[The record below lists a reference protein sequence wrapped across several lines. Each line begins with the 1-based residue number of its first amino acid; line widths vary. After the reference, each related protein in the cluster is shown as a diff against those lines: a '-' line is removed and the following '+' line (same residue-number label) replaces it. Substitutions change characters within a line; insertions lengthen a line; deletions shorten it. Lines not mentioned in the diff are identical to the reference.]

1 MDALRETNAV
11 LSSTRGA
18 AGILWSRRSVKGRTW
33 MLSHHTKDRCL
44 SLFGLSG
51 RHLSKLLCWVIP
63 SQPRISAHL
72 LGLLDVLRLFGQHED
87 DSNLPLP
94 YLRLHFGSTIS
105 TVRSCTGPSSC
116 NPWLYALTI
125 IRKSGHCLDI
135 TPFPFPSDFPA
146 PSSPPNSQILLTLQH
161 YIFLFLFP
169 FPLYPLSSILFALS
183 SVLYPL
189 SSILYPQS
197 SVLHLLSFNIYYFI
211 PLSLCPYPFIHCP
224 LSFILHPCPF
234 PCPDADLHCREL
246 VVLLAFSSKSSQTV
260 SLCLVRA
267 QFP

>member
-1 MDALRETNAV
+1 MLQKCCRRCWRCGGARRCCLWSWCPSRVDALRETNAV

-18 AGILWSRRSVKGRTW
+18 PGILWSRRSVKGRTW

-51 RHLSKLLCWVIP
+51 RHLSKFLCWMIP

-116 NPWLYALTI
+116 NTSLYALTI

-135 TPFPFPSDFPA
+135 PPFPFSIRLPSTLFSSQFPDT
-146 PSSPPNSQILLTLQH
+146 PDSPTL
-161 YIFLFLFP
+161 YFP
-169 FPLYPLSSILFALS
+169 FPFSLS
-183 SVLYPL
+183 PL
-189 SSILYPQS
+189 SSILYSLS
-197 SVLHLLSFNIYYFI
+197 SILY
-211 PLSLCPYPFIHCP
+211 P
-224 LSFILHPCPF
+224 LSFIFYLLSFIILSLYQFILILLSFIFHP
-234 PCPDADLHCREL
+234 
-246 VVLLAFSSKSSQTV
+246 SS
-260 SLCLVRA
+260 
-267 QFP
+267 